1 MNGFAFASPRAHPHR
16 RAVTWL
22 RQRQLVV
29 MAGLAALAFS
39 LPVRAADDAAAVPG
53 ATAQQLGPNSYVL
66 TEAEADTPLGRSAIN
81 AGFVVTA
88 TSVVMVGAP
97 DSPAAAA
104 RWLDA
109 VRAVT
114 PKPVSHLLLTGFHP
128 EQADA
133 IAALKA
139 RGAAIVARRVT
150 PPPAQTSPISP
161 VAEEAAPTAAAE
173 PVAVMPSATE
183 PLAADLWLEDSTD
196 LLFGGV
202 HLQALALAP
211 VHGPHEMAYVVADD
225 AVLYAGELLVT
236 GRLPDVRDADTARW
250 IEVLAELQKQGATVV
265 VPARG
270 PVSREPQ
277 AELLRARDYLGL
289 LRSAMGEAARSRTPF
304 DEAYERGDW
313 SPYAEL
319 PLFDTLNRAN
329 ARHTYLQAQGAPE

>member
-1 MNGFAFASPRAHPHR
+1 MSR
-16 RAVTWL
+16 L
-22 RQRQLVV
+22 RNI
-29 MAGLAALAFS
+29 MAMACLAAFAFS
-39 LPVRAADDAAAVPG
+39 LPVRAEDVAAPVAK
-53 ATAQQLGPNSYVL
+53 AQQVGPSSYVL
-66 TEAEADTPLGRSAIN
+66 TEPESATPPVRGAAN

-97 DSPAAAA
+97 DSPATAA

-114 PKPVSHLLLTGFHP
+114 PKPVSHLLLTGYHP
-128 EQADA
+128 EQAGA

-139 RGAAIVARRVT
+139 RGAAIVARRVA
-150 PPPAQTSPISP
+150 PPPAQTNPIAP
-161 VAEEAAPTAAAE
+161 VAEAASDTAEAEAAAPAPNA
-173 PVAVMPSATE
+173 PDPFV
-183 PLAADLWLEDSTD
+183 ADLWLEDSTD

-211 VHGPHEMAYVVADD
+211 VHGPHEMAYLLADD

-250 IEVLAELQKQGATVV
+250 IEALAELQKQGATVV

-277 AELLRARDYLGL
+277 AELQRARDYLGL

-319 PLFDTLNRAN
+319 PMFDTLNRAN